1 MKINPIQTVLK
12 NRLLNNVIVFDTIES
27 TNNYLLKN
35 SNPSGTVV
43 LAAVQKSGKGK
54 HGAAWI
60 SARGGLWFSFIIHQ
74 KIKMPFLFVILSSV
88 AVADTLKSY
97 GVKPEIKWP
106 NDVLVGGK
114 KICGILI
121 ENDSYNGRIV
131 TGVGINLNNRVPAGK
146 GINAVSLS
154 KLTGSKIDIDEFFCD
169 VLKRIDHNLASVKT
183 NRARLISRWIGY
195 QENLKGKQ
203 IKVIKNGS
211 VKLYKALNITSKGT
225 IMTECGKEIKGEI
238 FFL

>member
-1 MKINPIQTVLK
+1 MIIKPIKAVLK
-12 NRLLNNVIVFDTIES
+12 NKLLNNVIVFDTIDS
-27 TNNYLLKN
+27 TNKYLLKN
-35 SNPSGTVV
+35 TNPSGTVAV
-43 LAAVQKSGKGK
+43 AAVQKSGKGK

-60 SARGGLWFSFIIHQ
+60 SARGGLWFSFVMHQ
-74 KIKMPFLFVILSSV
+74 KIKMPYLFVILTSV

-131 TGVGINLNNRVPAGK
+131 TGVGINLNNRIPAGK

-154 KLTGSKIDIDEFFCD
+154 KVTGGKINADEFFCD
-169 VLKRIDHNLASVKT
+169 VLKRIDNNLASVKT
-183 NRARLISRWIGY
+183 NRARLISRWIRY
-195 QENLKGKQ
+195 QGNLKGRQ

-211 VKLYKALNITSKGT
+211 VKSYKALNVTSKGT
-225 IMTECGKEIKGEI
+225 IITECGKEIKGEV

>member
-1 MKINPIQTVLK
+1 MNIKPIKAVLRNK
-12 NRLLNNVIVFDTIES
+12 LLNNVIVFDTIDS

-35 SNPSGTVV
+35 SNPSGTVAV
-43 LAAVQKSGKGK
+43 AAVQKSGKGK
-54 HGAAWI
+54 HGAAWV

-106 NDVLVGGK
+106 NDVLVNGRK
-114 KICGILI
+114 VCGILI

-131 TGVGINLNNRVPAGK
+131 TGVGVNLNNRIPAGK

-154 KLTGSKIDIDEFFCD
+154 KLAGGKIDIDEFFCD
-169 VLKRIDHNLASVKT
+169 VLKRIDKNLAGIKT
-183 NRARLISRWIGY
+183 GRAHLVSRWVKY
-195 QENLKGKQ
+195 QGNLKGME
-203 IKVIKNGS
+203 IKVVKNGA
-211 VKLYKALNITSKGT
+211 VKKYKALKVTSKGT
-225 IMTECGKEIKGEI
+225 IITECKKEIKGEV

>member
-1 MKINPIQTVLK
+1 MKINPIEAVLK
-12 NRLLNNVIVFDTIES
+12 NKLLNNVIVFDTIES
-27 TNNYLLKN
+27 TNNYLINN
-35 SNPSGTVV
+35 SNPSGTVAV
-43 LAAVQKSGKGK
+43 AAVQKYGKGK
-54 HGAAWI
+54 QGASWI
-60 SARGGLWFSFIIHQ
+60 SARGGLWFSFIIHK

-154 KLTGSKIDIDEFFCD
+154 KLTGKKTDIDEFFCG
-169 VLKRIDHNLASVKT
+169 VLKRIDQNLADIKT
-183 NRARLISRWIGY
+183 GRAQLISRWVRY
-195 QENLKGKQ
+195 QESLKGRQ

-211 VKLYKALNITSKGT
+211 VKIYKALNVTSKGT
-225 IMTECGKEIKGEI
+225 IMTECGKEIKGEV